1 MNSLL
6 IAPDFPPLTGGI
18 ATYLGNICKHL
29 PYREIVVLTNRVQNY
44 EHHDLY
50 VDYKIYR
57 IGLPLENVRFIGSIL
72 KMIWVF
78 FWARRILA
86 KENIDLVQCGDF
98 SIALSGLLLKKSTG
112 KPYIVYTYG
121 LEVMKRFKLKYRAR
135 LRKVILKN
143 AEKVITISNFT
154 KGKLL
159 ELGVKETKIG
169 MVPPGV
175 EVDKFRGK
183 REHQKILNAYKI
195 HDRRVILTVGRLI
208 ERKGQDMVI
217 KALPTVLKRFPDVVY
232 LIVGDGPNRLA
243 LEELTTSLNLR
254 QKVIFAGLVPDEAL
268 PLYYEACDIFIMPS
282 RIIEKKGHVEGFGIV
297 YLEANLC
304 GKPVI
309 GGWSG
314 GVPDAMV
321 DGVTGVLVDP
331 LDSSEIAEAIIKLL
345 SNPELAR
352 KMGQAGRIRAQTEF
366 NWDKIVGKFIRVL
379 GEIEKNTP

>member
-1 MNSLL
+1 
-6 IAPDFPPLTGGI
+6 
-18 ATYLGNICKHL
+18 
-29 PYREIVVLTNRVQNY
+29 
-44 EHHDLY
+44 
-50 VDYKIYR
+50 
-57 IGLPLENVRFIGSIL
+57 
-72 KMIWVF
+72 
-78 FWARRILA
+78 
-86 KENIDLVQCGDF
+86 
-98 SIALSGLLLKKSTG
+98 
-112 KPYIVYTYG
+112 
-121 LEVMKRFKLKYRAR
+121 MKRFKLKYRSS

-143 AEKVITISNFT
+143 AGKVITISNFT

-159 ELGVKETKIG
+159 ELGVKETEVR

-175 EVDKFRGK
+175 EVDKFTGK
-183 REHQKILNAYKI
+183 RNPQNVLDAYKI
-195 HDRRVILTVGRLI
+195 HDKKVILTVGRLI

-243 LEELTTSLNLR
+243 LEELATSLNLE

-268 PLYYEACDIFIMPS
+268 PLYYETCDIFIMPS
-282 RIIEKKGHVEGFGIV
+282 RTIEKTGHVEGFGIV

-309 GGWSG
+309 GGRSG
-314 GVPDAMV
+314 GVPDAIV
-321 DGVTGVLVDP
+321 DGVTGLLVDP

-366 NWDKIVGKFIRVL
+366 NWDKIVGKLIRVL
-379 GEIEKNTP
+379 EEIKNDTP